1 MRRNGS
7 NAIERG
13 ARALFRYGCGTVWRT
28 PTRRTGCARARAGP
42 TDQRPRASDTHRGA
56 ATCSRGRTFRVRPRP
71 SRRRKN
77 QRRRSHSSSGMVASG
92 GIENASDGA
101 GDVAVLFQLAGE
113 LMATGLREVVIA
125 RAAVL
130 AGPAPLADNPAL
142 HEHPLESGVEGTF
155 LDVQHVCRGAANG
168 FGDLES
174 VHVLVAGEGVQDEH
188 VEGALRY

>member
-56 ATCSRGRTFRVRPRP
+56 ATCSRGRSFRVRPRP

-77 QRRRSHSSSGMVASG
+77 QRRRNNSTSGMVASG
-92 GIENASDGA
+92 GFENESDGA

-113 LMATGLREVVIA
+113 LMAAGLREAVIA

-130 AGPAPLADNPAL
+130 AGPPPFADYPAL
-142 HEHPLESGVEGTF
+142 HEHSLECWVEGAF
-155 LDVQHVCRGAANG
+155 LDVQHVCRGAADG
-168 FGDLES
+168 LGDLES
-174 VHVLVAGEGVQDEH
+174 VHVLVAGKGLQDEH
-188 VEGALRY
+188 V